1 MITTLKIQKIIKE
14 NQNIHTYII
23 IEVDTENV
31 SDEFE
36 EQKDKENKDIQV
48 NELTNMISWLEL
60 NNESVN
66 PSET

>member
-14 NQNIHTYII
+14 NQNIYTYII